1 MAEIW
6 QIAFLQED
14 SELTRNML
22 IPSTI
27 VTGLYALQQTIG
39 PVLIYYLWL
48 DKKTTS
54 EGNSVLSNKWTNIA
68 WMVYWISSIAVFGL
82 SALMW
87 PFSYIGGHALS
98 IYSFSWVWAEHLG
111 PAALLLTFTM
121 LLTAGIQQ
129 PGDKTV
135 WETLVVW
142 LVVNGATGMIA
153 KSQAEATELYY
164 LWGEHEDT
172 NEKEGLGCVED
183 SDGNCS

>member
-1 MAEIW
+1 MEELW
-6 QIAFLQED
+6 QTAFLEED
-14 SELTRNML
+14 SDLTRNKL

-48 DKKTTS
+48 DHQTTS
-54 EGNSVLSNKWTNIA
+54 EGISVLSNKWTNVA
-68 WMVYWISSIAVFGL
+68 WMVYWIGNIAVFGL

-87 PFSYIGGHALS
+87 PFSYIGGYALS
-98 IYSFSWVWAEHLG
+98 IYGFSWTWAEHLA
-111 PAALLLTFTM
+111 PVALLLTFTM

-142 LVVNGATGMIA
+142 LVVNGATGMIV

-164 LWGEHEDT
+164 LWGEQEET
-172 NEKEGLGCVED
+172 NEKGDLGCV
-183 SDGNCS
+183 